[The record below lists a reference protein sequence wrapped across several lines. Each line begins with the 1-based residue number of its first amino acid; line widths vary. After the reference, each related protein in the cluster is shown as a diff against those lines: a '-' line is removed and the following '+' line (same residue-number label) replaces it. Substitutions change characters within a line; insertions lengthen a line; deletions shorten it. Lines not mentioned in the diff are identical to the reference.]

1 MTTSD
6 KANTSPFL
14 LKNNN
19 NNKQTKNKTKQS
31 NNKKGGG
38 GGHTQSQNKPPSL
51 WQATQIQ
58 LCQNSVK
65 NSNSLIYTE

>member
-1 MTTSD
+1 MTISD

-38 GGHTQSQNKPPSL
+38 TDTHSQNKPPSL